1 MRSLL
6 LMTLLLN
13 VSCGTIKV
21 KGGTDNT
28 VSGEVEQ
35 KITIDIPMCNELPP
49 EDKLDC
55 IKTFVDLFK
64 TLSKETC
71 TVNAD
76 GTLPDTEACKAIIE
90 ALKKHK

>member
-1 MRSLL
+1 M
-6 LMTLLLN
+6 MLLLN
-13 VSCGTIKV
+13 TSCGSIKV

-35 KITIDIPMCNELPP
+35 KITINVPMCEELPP

-71 TVNAD
+71 EVNPD
-76 GTLPDTEACKAIIE
+76 GSLPDTEPCQKIIDV
-90 ALKKHK
+90 LNKQ